1 MPQTKNKV
9 KFGLEN
15 VVYAKATTID
25 NVTTWADPV
34 RIPGAV
40 NLSLDSDGEP
50 ENFYADNGV
59 YYVINNNNGYG
70 GDLEIAIVPE
80 SFLIDIMNQTKDEN
94 GVLIENA
101 DAELN
106 EFALGFQ
113 FKGDKKKIRHW
124 LYKCSASRT
133 SISGATTESTKSVQ
147 TETLK
152 ISSTP
157 LADGRVKAKTGDETS
172 EAVYNSWFDKVYTG
186 ETTAETGPANAES
199 DQTTGE

>member
-1 MPQTKNKV
+1 MPETKNKV

-15 VVYAKATTID
+15 VVYAKATTTAD
-25 NVTTWADPV
+25 GVTTWADPV
-34 RIPGAV
+34 KIPGAV

-50 ENFYADNGV
+50 ENFYADDGV
-59 YYVINNNNGYG
+59 YYVINNNNGYN
-70 GDLEIAIVPE
+70 GDLEIAMVPE
-80 SFLIDIMNQTKDEN
+80 SFLVDIMNQTKDEN

-124 LYKCSASRT
+124 LYKCSASRA
-133 SISGATTESTKSVQ
+133 SISSTTTEATKSVQ

-152 ISSTP
+152 ISATP
-157 LADGRVKAKTGDETS
+157 LANGRVKAKTGDSTS
-172 EAVYNSWFDKVYTG
+172 EAVYNTWFNKVYTG
-186 ETTAETGPANAES
+186 ETTQTES
-199 DQTTGE
+199 SVVGE

>member
-1 MPQTKNKV
+1 MPETKNKV

-15 VVYAKATTID
+15 VAYAKATTTAD
-25 NVTTWADPV
+25 GVTTWADPV
-34 RIPGAV
+34 KIPGAV

-50 ENFYADNGV
+50 ENFYADDGV
-59 YYVINNNNGYG
+59 YYVINNNNGYN
-70 GDLEIAIVPE
+70 GDLEIAMVPE
-80 SFLIDIMNQTKDEN
+80 SFLVDIMNQTKDEN

-124 LYKCSASRT
+124 LYKCSASRA
-133 SISGATTESTKSVQ
+133 SISSSTTEATKSVQ

-152 ISSTP
+152 ISATP
-157 LADGRVKAKTGDETS
+157 LANGRVKAKTGDSTS
-172 EAVYNSWFDKVYTG
+172 DTVYNTWFDKVYTG
-186 ETTAETGPANAES
+186 ETTQTES
-199 DQTTGE
+199 GVIGE

>member
-1 MPQTKNKV
+1 MPEAKNKV

-15 VVYAKATTID
+15 VVYAKATTTD
-25 NVTTWADPV
+25 DVTTWADPV
-34 RIPGAV
+34 SIPGSV

-50 ENFYADNGV
+50 ENFYADDGV
-59 YYVINNNNGYG
+59 YYVINNNNGYN
-70 GDLEIAIVPE
+70 GDLEIAMVPE

-133 SISGATTESTKSVQ
+133 SISGATTEATKSVQ

-152 ISSTP
+152 ISATP

-172 EAVYNSWFDKVYTG
+172 ETVYNSWFDKVYTG
-186 ETTAETGPANAES
+186 DTTTDAE
-199 DQTTGE
+199 QTTGA